1 MLVGKI
7 NFPPP
12 IPKLKGNFMIRTKIV
27 ELSTIEAAAYRQKL
41 RGGHSGIVIM
51 RYDADTPGLATINR
65 KSGEPDPSHN
75 TNLEQFPIEAFKEA
89 MELTSG
95 VPYSRRGKVKLIGEK
110 EDVSAQEETADELAT
125 VDSAEYAEV
134 VKAYTNRKGELS
146 YDLLNKDFIQFAKS
160 SAVISDLVANQASEE
175 DIRNHVVKVK
185 LESLTGNR
193 QLTLEQC
200 SLIVEMLDEVSPR
213 HVFKEL
219 NDEIRKML
227 SRR

>member
-1 MLVGKI
+1 
-7 NFPPP
+7 
-12 IPKLKGNFMIRTKIV
+12 MIRTTIV
-27 ELSTIEAAAYRQKL
+27 ELSSIEAAAYRQKL

-51 RYDADTPGLATINR
+51 RYDTDAPGLATVNR
-65 KSGEPDPSHN
+65 KSGTPAPSHN
-75 TNLEQFPIEAFKEA
+75 TDLERFPLEAFEEA

-95 VPYSRRGKVKLIGEK
+95 MPYSRRGKIKLSGDK
-110 EDVSAQEETADELAT
+110 EDLSAQEETAEELAT
-125 VDSAEYAEV
+125 VDSAEYAAV

-160 SAVISDLVANQASEE
+160 SKVISDLVANRALEE

-193 QLTLEQC
+193 QLTVEQ
-200 SLIVEMLDEVSPR
+200 SRLIVEMLDEVSPR

>member
-1 MLVGKI
+1 
-7 NFPPP
+7 
-12 IPKLKGNFMIRTKIV
+12 MIRTIIV

-51 RYDADTPGLATINR
+51 RYDSDQPGMAAVNR
-65 KSGEPDPSHN
+65 KSGEPDPSQN
-75 TNLEQFPIEAFKEA
+75 TNLELFPLEAFKEA

-95 VPYSRRGKVKLIGEK
+95 VPYSRRGKVKLSGEK
-110 EDVSAQEETADELAT
+110 EDVSAQEETAEELAT
-125 VDSAEYAEV
+125 VDSAEYAAV
-134 VKAYTNRKGELS
+134 VKTYTNRKGELS
-146 YDLLNKDFIQFAKS
+146 YELLNKDFIQFAKS
-160 SAVISDLVANQASEE
+160 SKVISDLVSNQASVE

-185 LESLTGNR
+185 LESITGNR
-193 QLTLEQC
+193 QLTLAQS

-227 SRR
+227 GRR